1 MMQNTSNN
9 SNNDSSSA
17 HNGSES
23 NEVLIR
29 VQATPN
35 PSAWKFV
42 LDRLVLTEGKAT
54 YSTIDEAAPNLLASS
69 LFQIDGVR
77 QVHFFQNVI
86 TVTHQFDYDSESIQ
100 EQVSA
105 VIRTRINMHNPNQT
119 PLDEKKVLRQNLSPD
134 LQKIEEILD
143 RTIRPGLQGDGGDI
157 EVVKYEENKV
167 YVSYQGAC
175 GTCPSSTTGTLMAI
189 EGILKDE
196 FNPAVEVIPL

>member
-1 MMQNTSNN
+1 MTDQIPAQS
-9 SNNDSSSA
+9 
-17 HNGSES
+17 
-23 NEVLIR
+23 EVLIR

-42 LDRLVLTEGKAT
+42 LDRPVLNDGKAT
-54 YSTIDEAAPNLLASS
+54 YSTIEEATHNIMANS
-69 LFQIDGVR
+69 LFQIPGVR

-86 TVTHQFDYDSESIQ
+86 TVTHQFDYDSDDIQ
-100 EQVSA
+100 KQVCA
-105 VIRTRINMHNPNQT
+105 VIQTRMVMHNPNQT
-119 PLDEKKVLRQNLSPD
+119 VVDEKKLSRQNLSPD

-157 EVVKYEENKV
+157 EVVKYDDKKV

-196 FNPAVEVIPL
+196 FDPAVEVIPL

>member
-1 MMQNTSNN
+1 MS
-9 SNNDSSSA
+9 
-17 HNGSES
+17 S

-35 PSAWKFV
+35 PNAWKFI
-42 LDRLVLTEGKAT
+42 LDRPVLNDGKAT
-54 YSTIDEAAPNLLASS
+54 YSSIEEAEHNILSRSFFEIP
-69 LFQIDGVR
+69 GVR
-77 QVHFFQNVI
+77 QVHYFQNVI
-86 TVTHQFDYDSESIQ
+86 TVTHQFDCDSDKIQ
-100 EQVSA
+100 QDVCA
-105 VIRTRINMHNPNQT
+105 VIQTRIAMHNPNQT
-119 PLDEKKVLRQNLSPD
+119 VLDEKKIARQNLSPE

-157 EVVKYEENKV
+157 EVIKFDEMKV

-196 FNPAVEVIPL
+196 FDPAVEVIPL

>member
-1 MMQNTSNN
+1 MSQQ
-9 SNNDSSSA
+9 D
-17 HNGSES
+17 
-23 NEVLIR
+23 VLIR
-29 VQATPN
+29 IQGTPN

-42 LDRLVLTEGKAT
+42 LDHAVLNDGKAT
-54 YSTIDEAAPNLLASS
+54 YSSIEEATPNLLANS
-69 LFQIDGVR
+69 LFQIEGVR

-86 TVTHQFDYDSESIQ
+86 TVTHQFDYDSDKIQ
-100 EQVSA
+100 EQVCA
-105 VIRTRINMHNPNQT
+105 VIQTRMPMHNPNQT
-119 PLDEKKVLRQNLSPD
+119 ILDEKKIARQNLSPE

-167 YVSYQGAC
+167 YVLYQGAC

-196 FNPAVEVIPL
+196 FDPAVEVIPV